1 LGPRYKNF
9 VAMADTG
16 LLVDISDP
24 GGGDCG
30 GNLGPL
36 NLRRGRNSLASS
48 HPKTLEEED
57 DPFGLLERAKE
68 TRDGAVVKE
77 IVDNQT
83 PVGTLVAIDRQ
94 PASGSIGSATPFHL
108 VTTPSS
114 CLDSVFSP
122 SLDSQTSEEPNWDQL
137 QSDAQSV
144 ASSCS
149 EQPSLSDFPS
159 VSSFTPA
166 SHLKME
172 MDSPL
177 ALLNL
182 SKEDSFLVALTP
194 DKPPTASLVDEMSKM
209 AIKVQDEVEH
219 EQEAATS
226 KVEAGEAICQMG
238 GELNKA
244 DIRAE
249 PKTPKNK
256 QADIKALKRRLSAI
270 KENRDPVKP
279 AARKTTGSEAKPLGR
294 RSLAPVQP
302 KQGLGLVKSRQ
313 GCDPPD
319 VEVQKT
325 GSSALAKVSH
335 RKPALLKLT
344 QSNKAPSTPSSLK
357 QKMPLTLNKGKQ
369 ATSMAP
375 PQGKVKSVRGRGMPL
390 PANPS
395 NHQAAPAGVEPNLS
409 PSISESGFSEVAS
422 SPLGPPQASSST
434 PSRKGQIFPDVSKD
448 AKADP
453 KMPRLKVSATPRTS
467 QFGQVKP
474 RSFSAKTPSATI
486 SKPTRPEVKP
496 KDSLNTSIQN
506 VRKQPSAKTTIA
518 SSLNTTGPS
527 SFSPGGT
534 SPKKVVTPMLR
545 PPQLSRLRPP
555 TSGLRPPSSG
565 LRPPTTSVGL
575 KTENILSTP
584 KMRPPSSSA
593 IKPPSASL
601 SRQGLS
607 STPQSRIRSSLP
619 SPQVV
624 GPMMHSTPRRTL
636 QTPVRS
642 QR

>member
-1 LGPRYKNF
+1 
-9 VAMADTG
+9 MTTTG

-30 GNLGPL
+30 GSIGPL
-36 NLRRGRNSLASS
+36 NLRRGRNSLAS

-57 DPFGLLERAKE
+57 DPFGLLDRAKE
-68 TRDGAVVKE
+68 TRTGAVVNE
-77 IVDNQT
+77 NIDDET
-83 PVGTLVAIDRQ
+83 PVGTLIAIDRQ
-94 PASGSIGSATPFHL
+94 PARGSIGSSAPFHH

-114 CLDSVFSP
+114 CLQDSVFSP
-122 SLDSQTSEEPNWDQL
+122 SQDSQTSDEPNWDQL

-149 EQPSLSDFPS
+149 EQPSLSSIPS

-172 MDSPL
+172 MELDSPL

-194 DKPPTASLVDEMSKM
+194 DKPPTTSLVDEMSKM
-209 AIKVQDEVEH
+209 AIKVQDEVEPKAPK
-219 EQEAATS
+219 QEEASTT
-226 KVEAGEAICQMG
+226 KVDAREVTGQIG
-238 GELNKA
+238 GKLNKGEEG
-244 DIRAE
+244 AE

-270 KENRDPVKP
+270 KENRDPAKP
-279 AARKTTGSEAKPLGR
+279 SVTKTTGSEAKPLGR
-294 RSLAPVQP
+294 KSLLSVQP
-302 KQGLGLVKSRQ
+302 RQSLGLTKSRQ

-325 GSSALAKVSH
+325 GSSALSKVSQ
-335 RKPALLKLT
+335 RKPALLKLS
-344 QSNKAPSTPSSLK
+344 QMNKAPVTPSSLK
-357 QKMPLTLNKGKQ
+357 SKTPLISNKNKQ
-369 ATSMAP
+369 ATAMAP
-375 PQGKVKSVRGRGMPL
+375 PPQEKVKSVRGRGMPL

-395 NHQAAPAGVEPNLS
+395 NHQPATVGVEPNLS
-409 PSISESGFSEVAS
+409 PSISESGLSEVTS

-434 PSRKGQIFPDVSKD
+434 PLRKGQLLTDVVKD
-448 AKADP
+448 VKADP
-453 KMPRLKVSATPRTS
+453 KMPQLKGSATSRFS
-467 QFGQVKP
+467 QYGQVKP
-474 RSFSAKTPSATI
+474 RSFSTKPPSATI
-486 SKPTRPEVKP
+486 SKPTRPEMGQVKP
-496 KDSLNTSIQN
+496 KDSLNSSIQN
-506 VRKQPSAKTTIA
+506 MRKQSSVKTTIG

-527 SFSPGGT
+527 SFSAGETP
-534 SPKKVVTPMLR
+534 PKKVGSPMLR
-545 PPQLSRLRPP
+545 PPLSRLRPP
-555 TSGLRPPSSG
+555 NSGLRPPSTG
-565 LRPPTTSVGL
+565 LKPPSVGL
-575 KTENILSTP
+575 RTENLPSTP

-607 STPQSRIRSSLP
+607 STAQSRIRSSLP
-619 SPQVV
+619 SPQVL
-624 GPMMHSTPRRTL
+624 GPMHSTPRRNL

>member
-1 LGPRYKNF
+1 
-9 VAMADTG
+9 MANTG

-30 GNLGPL
+30 GSLGPL
-36 NLRRGRNSLASS
+36 NLRRGRNSLAS

-68 TRDGAVVKE
+68 TRVGAAANE
-77 IVDNQT
+77 NVDDQT
-83 PVGTLVAIDRQ
+83 PVGTLVTIDRQ
-94 PASGSIGSATPFHL
+94 PASGPIGSTTPLHL
-108 VTTPSS
+108 VAMPSS
-114 CLDSVFSP
+114 SLLDTVDSVFSP

-137 QSDAQSV
+137 HSDAQSV

-149 EQPSLSDFPS
+149 EQPSLS
-159 VSSFTPA
+159 SFTPV
-166 SHLKME
+166 SHLKID

-209 AIKVQDEVEH
+209 AIKVQDEVVH

-226 KVEAGEAICQMG
+226 KVDVRKAICQKG
-238 GELNKA
+238 EELNNA
-244 DIRAE
+244 DVGAE

-279 AARKTTGSEAKPLGR
+279 AVRKTSGSETKPFGR
-294 RSLAPVQP
+294 RSLASVQP
-302 KQGLGLVKSRQ
+302 RQGLGPLKSRQ

-319 VEVQKT
+319 DEVQKT
-325 GSSALAKVSH
+325 GSSALAKVSLC
-335 RKPALLKLT
+335 KPAPLKLT
-344 QSNKAPSTPSSLK
+344 QLNKAPSTPSSLK
-357 QKMPLTLNKGKQ
+357 QKMPLILNKGKQ
-369 ATSMAP
+369 ATAIAP

-395 NHQAAPAGVEPNLS
+395 NHQPAPVGVEQNLS
-409 PSISESGFSEVAS
+409 PSISESGFSEVTS

-434 PSRKGQIFPDVSKD
+434 PSRKGQIFADVGKD
-448 AKADP
+448 AKVDP
-453 KMPRLKVSATPRTS
+453 KMPQLKGSATSRIS

-486 SKPTRPEVKP
+486 SKPTRPEVGQVKP

-506 VRKQPSAKTTIA
+506 TRKQPSAKTTIA

-527 SFSPGGT
+527 SFSTGGT
-534 SPKKVVTPMLR
+534 SPKKVGTPMLR
-545 PPQLSRLRPP
+545 PPLSRLRPP
-555 TSGLRPPSSG
+555 NSGLRPPSSG
-565 LRPPTTSVGL
+565 LKPPSAGL
-575 KTENILSTP
+575 RTENILSTP

-624 GPMMHSTPRRTL
+624 GPMHSTPRRNL